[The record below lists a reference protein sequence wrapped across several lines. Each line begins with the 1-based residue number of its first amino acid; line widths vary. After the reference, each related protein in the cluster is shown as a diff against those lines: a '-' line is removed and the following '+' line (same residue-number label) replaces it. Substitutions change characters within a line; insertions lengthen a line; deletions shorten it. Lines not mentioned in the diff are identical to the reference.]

1 MTTGLNSYSRKCLC
15 LRALLSLFV
24 LCGLLC
30 ATSQA
35 QAQASRAWPVAKAN
49 DWQQKHGWLV
59 GCNFSPAYAINQ
71 LEMWQPETFDLKA
84 IDHELDLAEG
94 LGFNSVRVFL
104 HDLLWQ
110 QDERGFLNRMDK
122 FLAAADK
129 HHIGVMFVLLDACW
143 NPFPKIGKQPE
154 PRPHVHNSGWVQSPG
169 QTILSAP
176 ARYEELKP
184 YITGVLRRFRN
195 DRRVHAWDLFN
206 EPDNDT
212 GAAYKNI
219 EITDKPQKALAL
231 LQKVVGWARDVKPSQ
246 PLTIDVWYGEWGV
259 GAKLNPMQKF
269 SLDNSDVISFH
280 SYGSADELIKRIA
293 ELRHYNRP
301 ILCTEYMARPQGSA
315 FDPHLALMK
324 AQRVAAYN
332 WGFVSGKTQTI
343 YPWDS
348 WTRTYT
354 EEPPVWFH
362 DIFRP
367 DGSPYRPEEVT
378 YIRRTTGK
386 AETP

>member
-1 MTTGLNSYSRKCLC
+1 MSTGLRLSKTLC
-15 LRALLSLFV
+15 LRTALMLLF
-24 LCGLLC
+24 LCGLLSSGGR
-30 ATSQA
+30 ARA
-35 QAQASRAWPVAKAN
+35 QMPGVWSAEKASN
-49 DWQQKHGWLV
+49 WQKQHGWLV

-71 LEMWQPETFDLKA
+71 LEMWQPDTFNLKA
-84 IDHELDLAEG
+84 INRELDLAEG

-110 QDERGFLNRMDK
+110 QDAPGFLRRMDT
-122 FLAAADK
+122 FLGAADK

-143 NPFPKIGKQPE
+143 NPFPKLGTQPQ

-169 QTILSAP
+169 QDILKDPS
-176 ARYEELKP
+176 RYDELKP

-212 GAAYKNI
+212 GSAYKKI
-219 EITDKPQKALAL
+219 ELPDKPERALAL

-246 PLTIDVWYGEWGV
+246 PLTVDVWYGEWGDA
-259 GAKLNPMQKF
+259 AKLNPMQKF

-280 SYGSADELIKRIA
+280 SYGSADELTRRIA

-315 FDPHLALMK
+315 FEPHLALMK
-324 AQRVAAYN
+324 AQGVAAYN

-348 WTRTYT
+348 WTRAYT

-362 DIFRP
+362 DIFRS
-367 DGSPYRPEEVT
+367 DGSPYRTEEIT
-378 YIRRTTGK
+378 YIRQVTGK
-386 AETP
+386 ANDH